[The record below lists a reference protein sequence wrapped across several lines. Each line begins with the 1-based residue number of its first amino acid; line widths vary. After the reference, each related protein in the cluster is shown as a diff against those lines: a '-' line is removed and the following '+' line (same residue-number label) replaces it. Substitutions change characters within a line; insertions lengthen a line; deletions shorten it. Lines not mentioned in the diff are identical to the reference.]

1 MERQTQA
8 RHQQTN
14 DPDFCSHSVEATA
27 EAIPPLLVGCYDFAK
42 DFPSR
47 GADLIFLCQLDT
59 CTSVQDGEALQS
71 VIMATQLVTDLEYI
85 QDAPRTGKITRAAAT
100 PRGIRL
106 IAAFKLFKGL
116 VLLAAGIGAVRLLHK
131 DIAFEL
137 ERWADMFRV
146 DPNNHY
152 IHLLLERL
160 SILDAR
166 KLRELSVGTF
176 FYSALLLTE
185 GTGLLLGKRWAEYFT
200 IIATSSFIPLEVYE
214 IAKRVTAPKLVVLLL
229 NIVVVAYL
237 VIVLRRNHKNN

>member
-1 MERQTQA
+1 
-8 RHQQTN
+8 
-14 DPDFCSHSVEATA
+14 
-27 EAIPPLLVGCYDFAK
+27 
-42 DFPSR
+42 
-47 GADLIFLCQLDT
+47 
-59 CTSVQDGEALQS
+59 
-71 VIMATQLVTDLEYI
+71 VTDVLYKQE
-85 QDAPRTGKITRAAAT
+85 APRTAKITRSAAT

-116 VLLAAGIGAVRLLHK
+116 VLLAVGIGAVNLLHK

-152 IHLLLERL
+152 IHLLLEKL

-185 GTGLLLGKRWAEYFT
+185 GTGLLLGQRWAEYFT

-214 IAKRVTAPKLVVLLL
+214 IIKRVRAAKVVVLLL

-237 VIVLRRNHKNN
+237 VIVLRRNHKNS

>member
-1 MERQTQA
+1 M
-8 RHQQTN
+8 
-14 DPDFCSHSVEATA
+14 
-27 EAIPPLLVGCYDFAK
+27 
-42 DFPSR
+42 
-47 GADLIFLCQLDT
+47 
-59 CTSVQDGEALQS
+59 
-71 VIMATQLVTDLEYI
+71 VTDLLDK
-85 QDAPRTGKITRAAAT
+85 QKTPRTAKITRASAT

-116 VLLAAGIGAVRLLHK
+116 VLLAVGIGAVKLVHK

-152 IHLLLERL
+152 IHLLLERFL
-160 SILDAR
+160 TLDAR
-166 KLRELSVGTF
+166 KLKELSVGTF

-185 GTGLLLGKRWAEYFT
+185 GTGLLLGQRWAEYFT

-214 IAKRVTAPKLVVLLL
+214 IVKRVRPAKLIVLLL

-237 VIVLRRNHKNN
+237 VIVLRRNHKNY